1 MPQESFTVFF
11 TVLQPKLEIEK
22 EASLQT
28 QIKIGVKILL
38 PLSCQVRVFRLIS
51 ENTVDEKIVERAAI
65 KLRLD
70 RLVIQQGR
78 LADQKQNL
86 VTWTFL
92 FPEEAWSCG

>member
-1 MPQESFTVFF
+1 
-11 TVLQPKLEIEK
+11 
-22 EASLQT
+22 
-28 QIKIGVKILL
+28 LL
-38 PLSCQVRVFRLIS
+38 QVRVFRLIS

-86 VTWTFL
+86 VRQNSEYVKLTVTTL
-92 FPEEAWSCG
+92 LV